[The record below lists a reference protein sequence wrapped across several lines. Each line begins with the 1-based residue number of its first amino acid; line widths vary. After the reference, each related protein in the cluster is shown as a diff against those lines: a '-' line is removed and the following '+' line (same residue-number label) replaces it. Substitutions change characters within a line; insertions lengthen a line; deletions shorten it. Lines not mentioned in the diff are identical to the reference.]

1 MNYAKCLGI
10 RSIHPETTSTE
21 DEQRLWFCPGSS
33 LLVRIKIAA
42 ITEKNVITGN
52 IVKRW
57 VENNHSL
64 QFDKYKGEI

>member
-1 MNYAKCLGI
+1 MYYVKCLGI

-42 ITEKNVITGN
+42 ITEKKCDYREHREEMG
-52 IVKRW
+52 
-57 VENNHSL
+57 
-64 QFDKYKGEI
+64 

>member
-21 DEQRLWFCPGSS
+21 DEQRLWFYPGSS

-42 ITEKNVITGN
+42 ITEKQCDYREHREEMG
-52 IVKRW
+52 
-57 VENNHSL
+57 
-64 QFDKYKGEI
+64 